1 MKQEDLVKNIIE
13 SMKMDL
19 YVEAKIPEMH
29 VCFLCGR
36 IGYKNLPMKK
46 IGEKWIC
53 IDCLRELKESLD
65 SLEEWEQELALQK
78 EFKKELEKGFNR

>member
-1 MKQEDLVKNIIE
+1 MPEDEMIKHIVE
-13 SMKMDL
+13 GMKMEA

-53 IDCLRELKESLD
+53 VDCLRELKEALD
-65 SLEEWEQELALQK
+65 SLEEWEQEIALQN
-78 EFKKELEKGFNR
+78 ELRKDIRKGLSP